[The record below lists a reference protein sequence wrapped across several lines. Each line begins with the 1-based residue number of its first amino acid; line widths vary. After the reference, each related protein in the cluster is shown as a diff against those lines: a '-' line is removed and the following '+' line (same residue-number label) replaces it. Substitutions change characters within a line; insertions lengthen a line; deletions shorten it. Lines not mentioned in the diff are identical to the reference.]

1 MNYTVKQMAE
11 ISGVSARTLRFYDE
25 RSLLK
30 PAFLSEAGYRMYTEK
45 EIDRLQQILL
55 YRSMGIPLKTI
66 KELVDRPDEKSRGYV
81 DSAKNPIG
89 AKAPRT

>member
-30 PAFLSEAGYRMYTEK
+30 PAFLSEAGYRMYTC
-45 EIDRLQQILL
+45 LL
-55 YRSMGIPLKTI
+55 YTSP
-66 KELVDRPDEKSRGYV
+66 S
-81 DSAKNPIG
+81 
-89 AKAPRT
+89 PRD

>member
-25 RSLLK
+25 RALLK

-45 EIDRLQQILL
+45 KLIDCSRFFCIDRWA
-55 YRSMGIPLKTI
+55 SH
-66 KELVDRPDEKSRGYV
+66 
-81 DSAKNPIG
+81 
-89 AKAPRT
+89 